1 MAGKVISIEI
11 GYSLTRVCETDY
23 KAKIHRIYKNFSIPT
38 PEGVINDGA
47 LMITPEYVESMKA
60 ALAENKV
67 KSKQVVFTIT
77 SAKIASREVVI
88 PFVKDNRIAD
98 VINANAS
105 DYFPVDLT
113 QYQLAYNVL
122 GVLGETKGNQQYK
135 LLVMAAPKALLS
147 GYYDLARA
155 LKLEVAALDYAG
167 NSIYR
172 VVKEECAQ
180 GTNLIIKSDERSTLV
195 MVVQNGAISFT
206 RNIAYG
212 VDEAIQSVMESL
224 REGKVDTIT
233 KAVDILSRYLCVQLQ
248 QEETGQQKETEKAD
262 DLVIEEISDESR
274 ESAKAATEKTPQQR
288 AVEEVTRSLMPLI
301 GSIARVVDYY
311 VSHNA
316 NTTIDR
322 VLFTGLG
329 ADIQGLNQLLA
340 QEINH
345 PVEVLTQ
352 AAGWNFEKSFKTK
365 AYGAYLA
372 CAGAAV
378 EPLGFKANKEKAG
391 AKPGR
396 SKGKL
401 DGAIIAYV
409 VLGAGIVAALGM
421 IVSSTFSYG
430 SALKENVEL
439 RAQASELEA
448 IIPVYNEYVTTYNDY
463 IKVSAMYDV
472 TRSNNDNFYELLE
485 ELEQRLP
492 SDVSVVS
499 LESNRDGVAINM
511 DVPSKNEAAAV
522 VEQMRLFD
530 ALYPD
535 SVTVTSVTMTEEE
548 ETGSTTVNFT
558 VTANY
563 RSLTEQ
569 ENPVSEADESTEA
582 QQSSENETQGVAE

>member
-113 QYQLAYNVL
+113 QYQLAYSVL
-122 GVLGETKGNQQYK
+122 GVLGENKGNQQYK

-155 LKLEVAALDYAG
+155 LKLEVAALDYVG

-195 MVVQNGAISFT
+195 MVVQNGVISFT

-212 VDEAIQSVMESL
+212 VDEAIQSVMDSL
-224 REGKVDTIT
+224 HWGQVDSVT
-233 KAVDILSRYLCVQLQ
+233 KAMDILSQNICVALPP
-248 QEETGQQKETEKAD
+248 ETPEIPEKKETPD
-262 DLVIEEISDESR
+262 DLVTEVIVDES
-274 ESAKAATEKTPQQR
+274 EKLAMVTQEQR
-288 AVEEVTRSLMPLI
+288 AKEDVTHSVMPLI

-316 NTTIDR
+316 NTTIER

-329 ADIQGLNQLLA
+329 ADIPGLNQLLA

>member
-113 QYQLAYNVL
+113 QYQLAYSVL
-122 GVLGETKGNQQYK
+122 GVLGENKGNQQYK

-155 LKLEVAALDYAG
+155 LKLEVAALDYVG

-195 MVVQNGAISFT
+195 MVVQNGVISFT

-212 VDEAIQSVMESL
+212 VDEAIQSVMDSL
-224 REGKVDTIT
+224 HLGQVDSVT
-233 KAVDILSRYLCVQLQ
+233 KAMDILSQNICVALPPET
-248 QEETGQQKETEKAD
+248 QETPEKKETSD
-262 DLVIEEISDESR
+262 DLVTEVIADES
-274 ESAKAATEKTPQQR
+274 EKLATVTQEQR
-288 AVEEVTRSLMPLI
+288 VKEDVTHSVMPLI

-316 NTTIDR
+316 NTTIER

-582 QQSSENETQGVAE
+582 QQSSENETQEVAE

>member
-113 QYQLAYNVL
+113 QYQLAYSVL
-122 GVLGETKGNQQYK
+122 GVLGENKGNQQYK
-135 LLVMAAPKALLS
+135 LLVMAAPKALLN

-155 LKLEVAALDYAG
+155 LKLEVAALDYVG

-195 MVVQNGAISFT
+195 MVVQNGVISFT

-212 VDEAIQSVMESL
+212 VDEAIQSVMDSL
-224 REGKVDTIT
+224 HWGQVDSVT
-233 KAVDILSRYLCVQLQ
+233 KAMDILSQNICVALPPET
-248 QEETGQQKETEKAD
+248 QETPETPEKKETPD
-262 DLVIEEISDESR
+262 DLVTEVIADES
-274 ESAKAATEKTPQQR
+274 EKLATVTQEQR
-288 AVEEVTRSLMPLI
+288 AKEDVTHSVMPLI

-316 NTTIDR
+316 NTTIER

-409 VLGAGIVAALGM
+409 VLGAGIVAALVM

-582 QQSSENETQGVAE
+582 QQSSENETQEVAE

>member
-60 ALAENKV
+60 ALTENKV

-113 QYQLAYNVL
+113 QYQLAYSVL
-122 GVLGETKGNQQYK
+122 GVLGENKGNQQYK

-155 LKLEVAALDYAG
+155 LKLEVAALDYVG

-195 MVVQNGAISFT
+195 MVVQNGVISFT

-212 VDEAIQSVMESL
+212 VDEAIQSVMDSL
-224 REGKVDTIT
+224 HWGQVDSVT
-233 KAVDILSRYLCVQLQ
+233 KAMDILSQNICVALPP
-248 QEETGQQKETEKAD
+248 ETPETPEKKETPD
-262 DLVIEEISDESR
+262 EED
-274 ESAKAATEKTPQQR
+274 
-288 AVEEVTRSLMPLI
+288 VTHSVMPLI

-316 NTTIDR
+316 NTTIER

-582 QQSSENETQGVAE
+582 QQSSENETQEVAE

>member
-60 ALAENKV
+60 ALAENKM

-105 DYFPVDLT
+105 DYFPVDLS
-113 QYQLAYNVL
+113 QYQLAYSIL

-147 GYYDLARA
+147 GYYDLAKA

-212 VDEAIQSVMESL
+212 VDEAIQSVMDSL
-224 REGKVDTIT
+224 NWGQVDSVT
-233 KAVDILSRYLCVQLQ
+233 KAMDILSQNICVVLP
-248 QEETGQQKETEKAD
+248 QETPEKQEKKETPD
-262 DLVIEEISDESR
+262 DLVIEEIADEP
-274 ESAKAATEKTPQQR
+274 EKPVTATPEQR
-288 AVEEVTRSLMPLI
+288 AKEDVTNSIMPLI

-311 VSHNA
+311 VSHNT

-372 CAGAAV
+372 CAGATVA
-378 EPLGFKANKEKAG
+378 PLGFKANKEKAG

-396 SKGKL
+396 SKGKI

-409 VLGAGIVAALGM
+409 VLGAGIVASLGM

-430 SALKENVEL
+430 SALKENIEL
-439 RAQASELEA
+439 RAQTSELEA

-511 DVPSKNEAAAV
+511 DVPSKNEAAAA

-530 ALYPD
+530 SLYPD

-569 ENPVSEADESTEA
+569 ENPVDEADESTEA
-582 QQSSENETQGVAE
+582 QQPSEDETQEVAE

>member
-47 LMITPEYVESMKA
+47 LMITPEYVENMKA
-60 ALAENKV
+60 ALAENKM

-105 DYFPVDLT
+105 DYFPVDLS
-113 QYQLAYNVL
+113 QYQLAYSIL

-147 GYYDLARA
+147 GYYDLAKA

-172 VVKEECAQ
+172 VVKDECAQ

-212 VDEAIQSVMESL
+212 VDEAIQSVMDSL
-224 REGKVDTIT
+224 NWGQVDSVT
-233 KAVDILSRYLCVQLQ
+233 KAMDILSQNICVVLP
-248 QEETGQQKETEKAD
+248 QETPEKQEKKETPD
-262 DLVIEEISDESR
+262 DLVIEEIADEP
-274 ESAKAATEKTPQQR
+274 EKPVTATPEQR
-288 AVEEVTRSLMPLI
+288 AKEDVTNSIMPLI

-372 CAGAAV
+372 CAGATVA
-378 EPLGFKANKEKAG
+378 PLGFKANKEKAG

-396 SKGKL
+396 SKGKI

-409 VLGAGIVAALGM
+409 VLGAGIVASLGM

-430 SALKENVEL
+430 SALKENIEL
-439 RAQASELEA
+439 RAQTSELEA

-511 DVPSKNEAAAV
+511 DVPSKNEAAAA

-530 ALYPD
+530 SLYPD

-569 ENPVSEADESTEA
+569 ENPVDEADESAEA
-582 QQSSENETQGVAE
+582 QQSSEDETQEVAE

>member
-23 KAKIHRIYKNFSIPT
+23 RTKTHRIYKNFSIPT

-47 LMITPEYVESMKA
+47 LMITPEYVEAMKA
-60 ALAENKV
+60 ALAENRM

-98 VINANAS
+98 VINANAA
-105 DYFPVDLT
+105 DYFPVDLS
-113 QYQLAYNVL
+113 QYQLAYSVL
-122 GVLGETKGNQQYK
+122 GVLGETKGSQQYK

-147 GYYDLARA
+147 GYYDLAKA

-172 VVKEECAQ
+172 VVKDECAQ

-224 REGKVDTIT
+224 NWGQVDNVSR
-233 KAVDILSRYLCVQLQ
+233 AMDILSQNICVVLP
-248 QEETGQQKETEKAD
+248 QEAPGNQEKKETSD
-262 DLVIEEISDESR
+262 DLVIEEIANEP
-274 ESAKAATEKTPQQR
+274 KMPVTTTPEQR
-288 AVEEVTRSLMPLI
+288 AKEDVTNSIMPLI
-301 GSIARVVDYY
+301 GSIARVIDYY

-372 CAGAAV
+372 CAGATVA
-378 EPLGFKANKEKAG
+378 PLGFKANKEKAG
-391 AKPGR
+391 AKPS
-396 SKGKL
+396 SKGKIN
-401 DGAIIAYV
+401 GAVIAYA
-409 VLGAGIVAALGM
+409 VLGAGIVASVGM

-439 RAQASELEA
+439 RAQTSELEE

-472 TRSNNDNFYELLE
+472 TRNNNDNFYELLE

-492 SDVSVVS
+492 GDVSVIS

-511 DVPSKNEAAAV
+511 DVPSKNEAAAT
-522 VEQMRLFD
+522 VEQMRLFES
-530 ALYPD
+530 LYPD

-548 ETGSTTVNFT
+548 ETGITTVNFT

-563 RSLTEQ
+563 RSLAGQ
-569 ENPVSEADESTEA
+569 ESQTDEADGSNGA
-582 QQSSENETQGVAE
+582 QEVAE

>member
-113 QYQLAYNVL
+113 QYQLAYSVL
-122 GVLGETKGNQQYK
+122 GVLGENKGNQQYK

-155 LKLEVAALDYAG
+155 LKLEVAALDYVG

-195 MVVQNGAISFT
+195 MVVQNGVISFT

-212 VDEAIQSVMESL
+212 VDEAIQSVMDSL
-224 REGKVDTIT
+224 HWGQVDSVT
-233 KAVDILSRYLCVQLQ
+233 KAMDILSQNICVALPP
-248 QEETGQQKETEKAD
+248 ETPETPEKKETPD
-262 DLVIEEISDESR
+262 EED
-274 ESAKAATEKTPQQR
+274 
-288 AVEEVTRSLMPLI
+288 VTHSVMPLI

-316 NTTIDR
+316 NTTIER

>member
-113 QYQLAYNVL
+113 QYQLAYSVL
-122 GVLGETKGNQQYK
+122 GVLGENKGNQQYK

-155 LKLEVAALDYAG
+155 LKLEVAALDYVG

-195 MVVQNGAISFT
+195 MVVQNGVISFT

-212 VDEAIQSVMESL
+212 VDEAIQSVMDSL
-224 REGKVDTIT
+224 HWGQVDSVT
-233 KAVDILSRYLCVQLQ
+233 KAMDILSQNICVALP
-248 QEETGQQKETEKAD
+248 QETPETPEKKETPD
-262 DLVIEEISDESR
+262 EED
-274 ESAKAATEKTPQQR
+274 
-288 AVEEVTRSLMPLI
+288 VTHSVMPLI

-316 NTTIDR
+316 NTTIER

-582 QQSSENETQGVAE
+582 QQSSENETQEVAE

>member
-23 KAKIHRIYKNFSIPT
+23 KAKIHRIYKNFSILT

-60 ALAENKV
+60 ALAENKM

-105 DYFPVDLT
+105 DYFPVDLS
-113 QYQLAYNVL
+113 QYQLAYSIL

-147 GYYDLARA
+147 GYYDLAKA

-212 VDEAIQSVMESL
+212 VDEAIQSVMDSL
-224 REGKVDTIT
+224 NWGQVDSVT
-233 KAVDILSRYLCVQLQ
+233 KAMDILSQNICVVLQ
-248 QEETGQQKETEKAD
+248 QETPEKQEKKETPD
-262 DLVIEEISDESR
+262 DLVIEEIADEP
-274 ESAKAATEKTPQQR
+274 ENPVTATPEQR
-288 AVEEVTRSLMPLI
+288 AKEDVTNSIMPLI

-311 VSHNA
+311 VSHNT

-372 CAGAAV
+372 CAGATVA
-378 EPLGFKANKEKAG
+378 PLGFKANKEKAG

-396 SKGKL
+396 SKGKI

-409 VLGAGIVAALGM
+409 VLGAGIVASLGM

-430 SALKENVEL
+430 SALKENIEL
-439 RAQASELEA
+439 RSQTSELEA

-511 DVPSKNEAAAV
+511 DVPSKNEAAAA

-530 ALYPD
+530 SLYPD

-569 ENPVSEADESTEA
+569 ENPVDEADESAEA
-582 QQSSENETQGVAE
+582 QQSSEDETQEVAE

>member
-113 QYQLAYNVL
+113 QYQLAYSVL
-122 GVLGETKGNQQYK
+122 GVLGENKGNQQYK

-155 LKLEVAALDYAG
+155 LKLEVAALDYVG

-195 MVVQNGAISFT
+195 MVVQNGVISFT

-212 VDEAIQSVMESL
+212 VDEAIQSVMDSL
-224 REGKVDTIT
+224 HWGQVDSVT
-233 KAVDILSRYLCVQLQ
+233 KAMDILSQNICVALPPET
-248 QEETGQQKETEKAD
+248 QETPEKKETPD
-262 DLVIEEISDESR
+262 EED
-274 ESAKAATEKTPQQR
+274 
-288 AVEEVTRSLMPLI
+288 VTHSVMPLI

-316 NTTIDR
+316 NTTIER

-582 QQSSENETQGVAE
+582 QQSSENETQEVAE

>member
-113 QYQLAYNVL
+113 QYQLAYSVL
-122 GVLGETKGNQQYK
+122 GVLGENKGNQQYK

-155 LKLEVAALDYAG
+155 LKLEVAALDYVG

-195 MVVQNGAISFT
+195 MVVQNGVISFT

-212 VDEAIQSVMESL
+212 VDEAIQSVMDSL
-224 REGKVDTIT
+224 HWGQVDSVT
-233 KAVDILSRYLCVQLQ
+233 KAMDILSQNICVALPP
-248 QEETGQQKETEKAD
+248 ETPEKKETPD
-262 DLVIEEISDESR
+262 DLVTEVIADES
-274 ESAKAATEKTPQQR
+274 EKLATVPQEQR
-288 AVEEVTRSLMPLI
+288 AKEDVTHSVMPLI

-316 NTTIDR
+316 NTTIER

-582 QQSSENETQGVAE
+582 QQSSENETQEVAE

>member
-113 QYQLAYNVL
+113 QYQLAYSVL
-122 GVLGETKGNQQYK
+122 GVLGENKGNQQYK

-155 LKLEVAALDYAG
+155 LKLEVAALDYVG

-195 MVVQNGAISFT
+195 MVVQNGVISFT

-212 VDEAIQSVMESL
+212 VDEAIQSVMDSL
-224 REGKVDTIT
+224 HWGQVDSVT
-233 KAVDILSRYLCVQLQ
+233 KAMDILSQNICVALPPET
-248 QEETGQQKETEKAD
+248 QETQETPEKKETPD
-262 DLVIEEISDESR
+262 DLVTEVIADES
-274 ESAKAATEKTPQQR
+274 EKLATVTQEQR
-288 AVEEVTRSLMPLI
+288 AKEDVTHSVMPLI

-316 NTTIDR
+316 NTTIER

-372 CAGAAV
+372 CAGAAE

-396 SKGKL
+396 SKGNL

-582 QQSSENETQGVAE
+582 QQSSENETQEVAE

>member
-113 QYQLAYNVL
+113 QYQLAYSVL
-122 GVLGETKGNQQYK
+122 GVLGENKGNQQYK

-155 LKLEVAALDYAG
+155 LKLEVAALDYVG

-195 MVVQNGAISFT
+195 MVVQNGVISFT

-212 VDEAIQSVMESL
+212 VDEAIQSVMDSL
-224 REGKVDTIT
+224 HWGQVDSVT
-233 KAVDILSRYLCVQLQ
+233 KAMDILSQNICVALPPET
-248 QEETGQQKETEKAD
+248 QETQETPEKKETPD
-262 DLVIEEISDESR
+262 DLVTEVIADES
-274 ESAKAATEKTPQQR
+274 EKLATVTQEQR
-288 AVEEVTRSLMPLI
+288 AKEDVTHSVMPLI

-316 NTTIDR
+316 NTTIER

-396 SKGKL
+396 SKGNL

-582 QQSSENETQGVAE
+582 QQSSENETQEVAE

>member
-113 QYQLAYNVL
+113 QYQLAYSVL
-122 GVLGETKGNQQYK
+122 GVLGENKGNQQYK

-155 LKLEVAALDYAG
+155 LKLEVAALDYVG

-195 MVVQNGAISFT
+195 MVVQNGVISFT

-212 VDEAIQSVMESL
+212 VDEAIQSVMDSL
-224 REGKVDTIT
+224 HWGQVDSVT
-233 KAVDILSRYLCVQLQ
+233 KAMDILSQNICVALPPET
-248 QEETGQQKETEKAD
+248 QETPETPEKKETPD
-262 DLVIEEISDESR
+262 DLVTEVIADES
-274 ESAKAATEKTPQQR
+274 EKLATVTQEQR
-288 AVEEVTRSLMPLI
+288 AKEDVTHSVMPLI

-316 NTTIDR
+316 NTTIER

-485 ELEQRLP
+485 KLEQRLP

-582 QQSSENETQGVAE
+582 QQSSENETQEVAE

>member
-212 VDEAIQSVMESL
+212 VDEAIQSVMDSL
-224 REGKVDTIT
+224 HWGQVDSVT
-233 KAVDILSRYLCVQLQ
+233 KAMDILSQNICVALP
-248 QEETGQQKETEKAD
+248 QETPEKKETPD
-262 DLVIEEISDESR
+262 DLVIEVIADES
-274 ESAKAATEKTPQQR
+274 EKLATVTQEQR
-288 AVEEVTRSLMPLI
+288 AKEDVTHSVMPLI

-378 EPLGFKANKEKAG
+378 APLGFKANKEKAG

-582 QQSSENETQGVAE
+582 QQSSENETQEVAE

>member
-113 QYQLAYNVL
+113 QYQLAYSVL
-122 GVLGETKGNQQYK
+122 GVLGENKGNQQYK

-155 LKLEVAALDYAG
+155 LKLEVAALDYVG

-195 MVVQNGAISFT
+195 MVVQNGVISFT

-212 VDEAIQSVMESL
+212 VDEAIQSVMDSL
-224 REGKVDTIT
+224 HWGQVDSVT
-233 KAVDILSRYLCVQLQ
+233 KAMDILSQNICVALPPET
-248 QEETGQQKETEKAD
+248 QETPEKKETSD
-262 DLVIEEISDESR
+262 DLVTEVIADES
-274 ESAKAATEKTPQQR
+274 EKLATVTQEQR
-288 AVEEVTRSLMPLI
+288 VKEDVTHSVMPLI

-316 NTTIDR
+316 NTTIER

-582 QQSSENETQGVAE
+582 QQSSENETQEVAE

>member
-23 KAKIHRIYKNFSIPT
+23 KAKIHRIYKNFSILT

-47 LMITPEYVESMKA
+47 LMITPEYVENMKA
-60 ALAENKV
+60 ALAENKM

-105 DYFPVDLT
+105 DYFPVDLS
-113 QYQLAYNVL
+113 QYQLAYSIL

-147 GYYDLARA
+147 GYYDLAKA

-172 VVKEECAQ
+172 VVKDECAQ

-212 VDEAIQSVMESL
+212 VDEAIQSVMDSL
-224 REGKVDTIT
+224 NWGQVDSVT
-233 KAVDILSRYLCVQLQ
+233 KAMDILSQNICVVLP
-248 QEETGQQKETEKAD
+248 QETPEKQEKKETPD
-262 DLVIEEISDESR
+262 DLVIEEIADEP
-274 ESAKAATEKTPQQR
+274 EKPVTATPEQR
-288 AVEEVTRSLMPLI
+288 AKEDVTNSIMPLI

-311 VSHNA
+311 VSHNT

-372 CAGAAV
+372 CAGATVA
-378 EPLGFKANKEKAG
+378 PLGFKANKEKAG

-396 SKGKL
+396 SKGKI

-409 VLGAGIVAALGM
+409 VLGAGIVASLGM

-430 SALKENVEL
+430 SALKENIEL
-439 RAQASELEA
+439 RAQTSELEA

-511 DVPSKNEAAAV
+511 DVPSKNEAAAA

-530 ALYPD
+530 SLYSD

-569 ENPVSEADESTEA
+569 ENPVDEADESAEA
-582 QQSSENETQGVAE
+582 QQSSEDETQEVAE

>member
-113 QYQLAYNVL
+113 QYQLAYSVL
-122 GVLGETKGNQQYK
+122 GVLGENKGNQQYK

-155 LKLEVAALDYAG
+155 LKLEVAALDYVG

-195 MVVQNGAISFT
+195 MVVQNGVISFT

-212 VDEAIQSVMESL
+212 VDEAIQSMMDSL
-224 REGKVDTIT
+224 HWGQVDSVT
-233 KAVDILSRYLCVQLQ
+233 KAMDILSQNICVALPPET
-248 QEETGQQKETEKAD
+248 QETQETPEKKETPD
-262 DLVIEEISDESR
+262 DLVTEVIADES
-274 ESAKAATEKTPQQR
+274 EKLATVTQEQR
-288 AVEEVTRSLMPLI
+288 AKEDVTHSVMPLI

-316 NTTIDR
+316 NTTIER

-582 QQSSENETQGVAE
+582 QQSSENETQEVAE

>member
-47 LMITPEYVESMKA
+47 LMITPEYVGSMKA
-60 ALAENKV
+60 ALAENKM

-105 DYFPVDLT
+105 DYFPVDLS
-113 QYQLAYNVL
+113 QYQLAYSIL

-147 GYYDLARA
+147 GYYDLAKA

-212 VDEAIQSVMESL
+212 VDEAIQSVMDSL
-224 REGKVDTIT
+224 NWGQVDSVT
-233 KAVDILSRYLCVQLQ
+233 KAMDILSQNICVVLP
-248 QEETGQQKETEKAD
+248 QETPENQEKKETPD
-262 DLVIEEISDESR
+262 DLVIEEIADEP
-274 ESAKAATEKTPQQR
+274 EKPVTATPEQR
-288 AVEEVTRSLMPLI
+288 AKEDVTNSIMPLI

-372 CAGAAV
+372 CAGATVA
-378 EPLGFKANKEKAG
+378 PLGFKANKEKAG

-396 SKGKL
+396 SKGKI

-409 VLGAGIVAALGM
+409 VLGAGIVASLGM

-430 SALKENVEL
+430 SALKENIEL
-439 RAQASELEA
+439 RAQTSEMEA

-511 DVPSKNEAAAV
+511 DVPSKNEAAAA

-530 ALYPD
+530 SLYPD

-569 ENPVSEADESTEA
+569 ENPVDEADESTEA
-582 QQSSENETQGVAE
+582 QQPSEDETQEVAE